1 MAEQRTAWFA
11 TRNRKHGPARA
22 GLETL
27 VDGREDLNP
36 VLVEVA
42 RSTADLVDTAK
53 RRQDPRQWL
62 SASARL
68 MSVMDRLGLTGEHH
82 GDVADSGEPGGVSLL
97 AGVVGG
103 PPEVRD
109 VATSRATD
117 VRAADSA
124 GS

>member
-82 GDVADSGEPGGVSLL
+82 GDVAESGEPGGVSLL

-109 VATSRATD
+109 VPASGAAD
-117 VRAADSA
+117 VRAGDRE
-124 GS
+124 GG

>member
-22 GLETL
+22 GLEIL

-82 GDVADSGEPGGVSLL
+82 GDVAESGEPGGVSLL

-109 VATSRATD
+109 SAASGASD
-117 VRAADSA
+117 VRAADPA

>member
-82 GDVADSGEPGGVSLL
+82 GDVAESGEPGGVSLL

-109 VATSRATD
+109 VAASGAAD
-117 VRAADSA
+117 VRAADPA
-124 GS
+124 GG

>member
-68 MSVMDRLGLTGEHH
+68 VSVLDRLGLTDDDRDREE
-82 GDVADSGEPGGVSLL
+82 SGSAGGVSVL
-97 AGVVGG
+97 AGIVGG

-109 VATSRATD
+109 VAASGAAD
-117 VRAADSA
+117 VRAEDPE

>member
-53 RRQDPRQWL
+53 RKQDPRQWL

-68 MSVMDRLGLTGEHH
+68 MSVMDRLGLTGEHR
-82 GDVADSGEPGGVSLL
+82 DVVEPGEAGGVSLL

>member
-82 GDVADSGEPGGVSLL
+82 GDVTESGESGGVSLL

-109 VATSRATD
+109 SAASGAAD
-117 VRAADSA
+117 VRAADPA
-124 GS
+124 GG